1 MELVCINKYET
12 CQMWKLLLIIWVVR
26 HVCPNLST
34 VANRLADNVRALGW
48 TFLMSSPGTAAQKSC
63 YVEGNKK
70 KLIDACPA
78 LNKSQI
84 EKPLLEQDNVLP
96 A

>member
-34 VANRLADNVRALGW
+34 VANRLAGNVGALCCWG
-48 TFLMSSPGTAAQKSC
+48 
-63 YVEGNKK
+63 
-70 KLIDACPA
+70 
-78 LNKSQI
+78 
-84 EKPLLEQDNVLP
+84 LEFRP
-96 A
+96 PSH